1 MSANSPSSVKRSSV
15 VDRVRWIEK
24 THGPANNAGQ
34 QPPRAR
40 LRLPKNFAEM
50 QQQKISEADGP
61 REPATAAAAAAG
73 LVQESSLRL
82 PKLGPRKAQ
91 QQNQQQPS
99 PPPPVAEES
108 PSPVL
113 SEASTAI
120 APLVSSKEMAGAK
133 ERSEKALA
141 AAAASAT
148 VVSAATAA
156 ANAGHLRSV
165 SEASSASSDSLAL
178 AEGARTIINAAEEGD
193 ECFYSNRD
201 CASSASD
208 LEPADPV
215 HVSESQLQQMQQMQ
229 KPRMKSSV
237 TIVAPAGG
245 RSQRRQQKQQNG
257 FKSASAASPRPAAGG
272 GSAADEAKKSLGGI
286 RSRMRPMS
294 SRRYNKTADQ
304 QSQSQSQ
311 NQNQGQPRHS
321 PPMSPD
327 LRASK
332 SLTNLVLGS
341 PDYDDDDDD
350 EDDENR
356 RNQIQNHHGSLIAR
370 LTKLKANRPSAQSL
384 VSNWGA
390 PKFVKR
396 SQFSNTIP
404 VDAKSGRTVAA
415 RRQHTVVAPSPAPV
429 PVSFSSYWGRSQK
442 RYK

>member
-40 LRLPKNFAEM
+40 LRLPKNFAEL
-50 QQQKISEADGP
+50 QQKSSEDDRS
-61 REPATAAAAAAG
+61 REPAAAAAG

-82 PKLGPRKAQ
+82 PKLGPRKA
-91 QQNQQQPS
+91 QNQQQPS

-133 ERSEKALA
+133 GRSEKAAALA
-141 AAAASAT
+141 AA
-148 VVSAATAA
+148 TAV
-156 ANAGHLRSV
+156 V
-165 SEASSASSDSLAL
+165 SEASATSSDSLAL

-201 CASSASD
+201 GASSASD

-215 HVSESQLQQMQQMQ
+215 HVSEPQLQQMQMQMQ

-245 RSQRRQQKQQNG
+245 RSQRKQQKQQND
-257 FKSASAASPRPAAGG
+257 FKTGSAASPRPAAGG

-294 SRRYNKTADQ
+294 SRRYNKTTDQ
-304 QSQSQSQ
+304 QSQS
-311 NQNQGQPRHS
+311 QNQGQPRHS

-341 PDYDDDDDD
+341 PDYDDDDD